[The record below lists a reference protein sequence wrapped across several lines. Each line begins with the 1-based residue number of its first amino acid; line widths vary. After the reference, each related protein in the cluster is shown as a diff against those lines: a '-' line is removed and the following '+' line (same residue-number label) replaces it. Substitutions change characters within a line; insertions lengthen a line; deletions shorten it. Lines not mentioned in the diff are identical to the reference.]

1 MIQLSGDCVEVAGLK
16 TLTEFCP
23 AKINPYLAVTGRRD
37 DGFHEL
43 VSVVAPIS
51 IGDTLEVTAANTD
64 FRMSCDD
71 PDLPTDGSNLVMQAA
86 QVFRRKSGWTG
97 GAVFNLKKRV
107 PSGAG
112 LGGGS
117 SDAVGALRA
126 LNRLS
131 GALLDGEALHAA
143 AAEIG
148 SDCPLFLHDGP
159 VVMRGRGEQ
168 IALNQRIAAALSGR
182 ELLVV
187 KPNFG
192 VNTAW
197 AYGEM
202 ARRAPSSYRGAADAE
217 ASLSRWDPGAIAL
230 DDQGFNSF
238 TPIVGSK
245 FPAIPAMAQRLQSD
259 FGVKLHMSGSGS
271 ACFVWLSNEID
282 GGALTETIKAGWGA
296 DIWVGVARCR
306 G

>member
-1 MIQLSGDCVEVAGLK
+1 ME
-16 TLTEFCP
+16 TFTEFCP
-23 AKINPYLAVTGRRD
+23 AKINPYLAVTGRRG

-51 IGDTLEVTAANTD
+51 VGDTLEVTAAEAG
-64 FRMSCDD
+64 FSLSCDD
-71 PDLPTDGSNLVMQAA
+71 PDLPTDGSNLVMKAA
-86 QVFRRKSGWTG
+86 EMFRRKSGWKG
-97 GAVFNLKKRV
+97 GAEFRLQKRV

-117 SDAVGALRA
+117 SDAMGALRA

-131 GALLDGEALHAA
+131 GELLDPAALQEV

-159 VVMRGRGEQ
+159 VVMRGRGEL
-168 IALNQRIAAALSGR
+168 IELNDGIAATLRGCQ
-182 ELLVV
+182 LLVV
-187 KPNFG
+187 KPSFG

-202 ARRAPSSYRGAADAE
+202 ARQAPSSYRLATDAE
-217 ASLSRWDPGAIAL
+217 ADLSRWNTRAASPNDM
-230 DDQGFNSF
+230 GFNSF
-238 TPIVGSK
+238 TTVVGGK
-245 FPAIPAMAQRLQSD
+245 YPAIPAMAQRLKSE
-259 FGVKLHMSGSGS
+259 FGIKLHMSGSGS
-271 ACFVWLSNEID
+271 ACFMWVNDDTDVS
-282 GGALTETIKAGWGA
+282 ALTETIRSGWGTSFWIA
-296 DIWVGVARCR
+296 EAGCL